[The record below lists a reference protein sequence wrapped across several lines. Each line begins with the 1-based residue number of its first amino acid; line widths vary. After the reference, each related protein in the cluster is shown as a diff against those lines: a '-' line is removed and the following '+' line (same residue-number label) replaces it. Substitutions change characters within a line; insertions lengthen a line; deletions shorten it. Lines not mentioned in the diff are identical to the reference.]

1 MGRMGV
7 VSAAQGALSRPGGRA
22 YLWGAPGGGAVARMW
37 EGRREALPNAG
48 GGGGWKTD
56 FKSQSQPR
64 SQPRQGELS
73 AQRRS
78 WGPLLSCLRPLLTA

>member
-1 MGRMGV
+1 MGQMGV
-7 VSAAQGALSRPGGRA
+7 VCTAQGALSRPGGRA

-56 FKSQSQPR
+56 FKSQSQLGAGGGR
-64 SQPRQGELS
+64 ES
-73 AQRRS
+73 S
-78 WGPLLSCLRPLLTA
+78 WLREGAGVLFRLVFAPS